1 METPLIRR
9 AMAQDAAPLA
19 RVMAAA
25 YAPFALTIPDL
36 PDVTSGLDHDI
47 ADHLVWVAIA
57 GQTLIGGLV
66 AIRMSS
72 GLHIANLAVHPRA
85 GGQGIGLRF
94 MQTAETFARSEN
106 LIMLTLATH
115 PKMPKNVQF
124 YENSAGRSPK
134 HRQTRL

>member
-94 MQTAETFARSEN
+94 MQTSSCLRWRP
-106 LIMLTLATH
+106 IPKC
-115 PKMPKNVQF
+115 PKMCSFTK
-124 YENSAGRSPK
+124 NSAGRSPK